1 MERFTLR
8 PNENVL
14 QHARRHVVMVAVP
27 LLLLFG
33 LLLLDA
39 FFMAQL
45 FRFGVFGML
54 AFALVAAFAT
64 VAALRAWL
72 LWTSNVFLVTSHR
85 VIDVDRHGFF
95 EWTVSEADLDR
106 IQDVSVH
113 KHGLLDYVF
122 RTGAIEI
129 QTAGSSAVLEIGR
142 VPHPFALR
150 ARIAEAQDVI
160 RRQLDAAPELQPD
173 LDRRMKDLAPEDRRA
188 VAKYVDHLRSRKAF
202 TDFSKETEGDEQG

>member
-8 PNENVL
+8 PNEKIL
-14 QHARRHVVMVAVP
+14 QHARRHAVMVVVP
-27 LLLLFG
+27 LGFLFG

-45 FRFGVFGML
+45 FQFGVFGVIVFVL
-54 AFALVAAFAT
+54 VGAFAF

-72 LWTSNVFLVTSHR
+72 LWSSNVFLVTSHR

-113 KHGLLDYVF
+113 KHGLLDYLF
-122 RTGAIEI
+122 RTGALEI
-129 QTAGSSAVLEIGR
+129 QTAGSSAVLEIEH
-142 VPHPFALR
+142 VPHPFVLR
-150 ARIAEAQDVI
+150 ACITEAQDAV
-160 RRQLDAAPELQPD
+160 RRQMDAVSESLPD
-173 LDRRMKDLAPEDRRA
+173 LERRLKELAPEDRRA

-202 TDFSKETEGDEQG
+202 ADFSTETEGDEHG

>member
-8 PNENVL
+8 PNEKIL
-14 QHARRHVVMVAVP
+14 HHARRHMVMVAVP
-27 LLLLFG
+27 LAFLFA

-45 FRFGVFGML
+45 FRFGWIGAGVFVLVG
-54 AFALVAAFAT
+54 AFCL

-72 LWTSNVFLVTSHR
+72 LWISNVFLVTTHR

-113 KHGLLDYVF
+113 KHGVLDYVF

-129 QTAGSSAVLEIGR
+129 QTAGSSAVLEIGH
-142 VPHPFALR
+142 VPQPFALR
-150 ARIAEAQDVI
+150 ARISEAQDAV
-160 RRQLDAAPELQPD
+160 RRRLDAAPESLPD

-202 TDFSKETEGDEQG
+202 ADFSADSERDEQG

>member
-8 PNENVL
+8 PNEKVL
-14 QHARRHVVMVAVP
+14 QHARRHAVMVVVP
-27 LLLLFG
+27 LGFLFG

-39 FFMAQL
+39 FFMSQL
-45 FRFGVFGML
+45 FRLGVFGGII
-54 AFALVAAFAT
+54 FVLVAGFCLI
-64 VAALRAWL
+64 AALRAWL
-72 LWTSNVFLVTSHR
+72 LWVSNVFLVTTHR

-106 IQDVSVH
+106 IQDISVH
-113 KHGLLDYVF
+113 KHGLLDYAF

-129 QTAGSSAVLEIGR
+129 QTAGSSAILEIGH

-150 ARIAEAQDVI
+150 ARITEAQDAV
-160 RRQLDAAPELQPD
+160 RRQLDAASESLPD

-202 TDFSKETEGDEQG
+202 ADFSSETEGDDQG

>member
-8 PNENVL
+8 PNEKIL
-14 QHARRHVVMVAVP
+14 QHARHHAVMVVVP
-27 LLLLFG
+27 LGFLFG

-45 FRFGVFGML
+45 FRFGVFGVIVFVL
-54 AFALVAAFAT
+54 VGAFAF
-64 VAALRAWL
+64 VAALRIWL

-129 QTAGSSAVLEIGR
+129 QTAGSSAVLEIDH
-142 VPHPFALR
+142 VPHPFVLR
-150 ARIAEAQDVI
+150 ACITEVQDAV
-160 RRQLDAAPELQPD
+160 RRQLDTTPESLQD
-173 LDRRMKDLAPEDRRA
+173 LERRIKELAPEDRRA

-202 TDFSKETEGDEQG
+202 ADFSTESEGDEHR